1 MDFLQKELT
10 QVVIQWNHHRMQL
23 KKNHGNPGGKPG
35 ILFFV
40 PDAYGTRDYKVEYD
54 HNYILYCHQ
63 SYGQSR
69 PIHGC
74 SEEFIELV
82 NCILPNH
89 NRPSEVN
96 EAAEL
101 FGR

>member
-23 KKNHGNPGGKPG
+23 KKNNENPGGKPS